1 MMRVVWLSAAMLLC
15 VAVGNAG
22 ESVPG
27 NEEQRRDF
35 QAIAAQLDPGGELFL
50 VLRAGRWM
58 DRILKSLAEGQGGLP
73 ATVPGEQ
80 EVRDAIERIR
90 RFMNQQ
96 GISAFRGI
104 GTSSVDRGDGRH
116 TFKLFLLRD
125 AVDSNLPFWRGIFG
139 WQPRR
144 LSSLDFVPTGFSM
157 VLAGTLQPS
166 SLWRVLTDGM
176 QEVADPPVVAR
187 FEAIRA
193 ALAERLGIPVEDLL
207 GSLRD
212 EFLVAVRFGTKPETD
227 ASEGEGGGSAIPVP
241 SFVIIVGTGEDVLRG
256 VVEAQLARRQITL
269 AESVVAGERM
279 RHAQDPLVGGPCALQ
294 PAFASPPG
302 FFVIGSSPAVVEEA
316 LLAYRHRNG
325 LVTRPAFKDAFQG
338 VAMVNNGIVYVD
350 DEAARVLQRWIGRRL
365 ESASTTGAESLPAT
379 MRIRAVLNPLGAD
392 LPACA
397 LVVQNWRHGV
407 MLMGSAGIGGET
419 LIKQAGSVAWVLW
432 QRLWDGAAVLL
443 PEQEGL

>member
-1 MMRVVWLSAAMLLC
+1 MLLC

-22 ESVPG
+22 ESG
-27 NEEQRRDF
+27 TGSEEQRRDF

-58 DRILKSLAEGQGGLP
+58 DRILKSLAEGQGGQP
-73 ATVPGEQ
+73 AAVPGEQ
-80 EVRDAIERIR
+80 EVRDAVERIR
-90 RFMNQQ
+90 RFLNQQ
-96 GISAFRGI
+96 GISAFRGV
-104 GTSSVDRGDGRH
+104 GTSSVAREDGRH
-116 TFKLFLLRD
+116 AFKLFLLRD

-144 LSSLDFVPTGFSM
+144 LSSLDFVPTGYSM
-157 VLAGTLQPS
+157 VLAGTLEPS

-176 QEVADPPVVAR
+176 QEVAEPPVVAR
-187 FEAIRA
+187 FEAMHA
-193 ALAERLGIPVEDLL
+193 ALAQWIGIPVEDLL

-212 EFLVAVRFGTKPETD
+212 EFLVAVRFGRSPATD
-227 ASEGEGGGSAIPVP
+227 ASEGEDGDNAATVP
-241 SFVIIVGTGEDVLRG
+241 SFVIVVGTGEDVLRG

-279 RHAQDPLVGGPCALQ
+279 RHAQDPLVGSPCALQ
-294 PAFASPPG
+294 PAFASPSG
-302 FFVIGSSPAVVEEA
+302 FFVVGSSPAVVEEA

-325 LVTRPAFKDAFQG
+325 LVTRPVFKDAFQG

-350 DEAARVLQRWIGRRL
+350 DDAARILQRWCGRRL
-365 ESASTTGAESLPAT
+365 ESTSTAGAAPLPAA
-379 MRIRAVLNPLGAD
+379 MRIRAALRPLGAD

-407 MLMGSAGIGGET
+407 MLMGSAGIGGES
-419 LIKQAGSVAWVLW
+419 LIKQAGTAVWYLW
-432 QRLWDGAAVLL
+432 QRVWDGAAVLL
-443 PEQEGL
+443 PVPEGL